1 MVKRRDRLWMLAIAG
16 SRRMINIPVLGKT
29 LAGPSNRLFA
39 RRFIRNLRQLHDVLA
54 ETEISGRYW
63 MWAGMLLGWAREG
76 ALIAHDRD
84 ADFAILPED
93 LPRLINAMPAL
104 RRAGFKPLLEC
115 HNNEGNVTELT
126 LRCHLA
132 KFEFFIF
139 EPVDDMLRYF
149 VYGWLPNNLVEL
161 EGRIPAQKLV
171 PFEFLGRT
179 WLRHDDFERELTWM
193 YGDWHTPI
201 KDWDYLSDDLAIV
214 SRQVWTNTD
223 TSWTVAD

>member
-1 MVKRRDRLWMLAIAG
+1 
-16 SRRMINIPVLGKT
+16 MINIHVFGRT
-29 LAGPSNRLFA
+29 LASPSNRLFA
-39 RRFIRNLRQLHDVLA
+39 RRFIRDLRQLHDVLA

-76 ALIAHDRD
+76 APIAHDRD

-93 LPRLINAMPAL
+93 LPRLINALPAL
-104 RRAGFKPLLEC
+104 RRAGFKPHLEF
-115 HNNEGNVTELT
+115 HNNEGNVTELA
-126 LRCHLA
+126 LRCHRT

-149 VYGWLPNNLVEL
+149 VYGWPPNSLVEL

-193 YGDWHTPI
+193 YGDWHTPK
-201 KDWDYLSDDLAIV
+201 KDWNYLSDDLAIV